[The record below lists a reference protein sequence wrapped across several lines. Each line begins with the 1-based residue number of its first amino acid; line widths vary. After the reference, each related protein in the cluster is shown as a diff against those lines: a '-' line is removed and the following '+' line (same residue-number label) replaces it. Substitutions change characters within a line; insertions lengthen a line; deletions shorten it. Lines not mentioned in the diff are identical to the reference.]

1 MQYLNFKKA
10 DCKNCYKCLREC
22 PVKAITVLNHQAQIN
37 ESMCILCG
45 KCTSVCHQ
53 NAKEVMSELAKVRDL
68 LASGRPVYVSVA
80 PSFVSSFGTDR
91 FEAFRA
97 ALQQL
102 GFADAEETARGA
114 RAVVA
119 AYKKLLDGG
128 SYKNLIASAC
138 PAAVRLIQMYYPECL
153 PYLAP
158 VDSPMVA
165 HAKLLRRELGEE
177 ARIVFVGPCIA
188 KKREAYESGIIDAV
202 LTFEELAEWFREEG
216 IDLAAAANAQS
227 APSVSGPA
235 AERATPLHDEGG
247 ASAQGTAAERAGAD
261 SAAERATRTAQ
272 GASCIPLT
280 GNRAKY
286 FPINRGIIKSFT
298 GFTEGYE
305 YVSIDGVKR
314 CCDVLEN
321 LPRLSG
327 MFIEMNACE
336 FSCINGPCA
345 LRKEEGGFIKA
356 TEAVRSYVKRDMAL
370 PQGVPEE
377 ADLDSNYRRMP
388 VRKTTP
394 SEKQIA
400 DILASIGKT
409 KPEDELNCGACGYSS
424 CREKAAAVFNGW
436 AEREMCVPYMRERA
450 ESMSY
455 EIIKN
460 SPNGI
465 LAVDGDYRIV
475 EMNPVAKQ
483 FLGVKEDGVKG
494 RYLVDFYNPTDFFL
508 VRNEGKNLSRKLVH
522 LEETDKYVELSI
534 TMLKSQNLLFCI
546 MKDVT
551 SDVSYRKLLDKV
563 KRDTAAACDKVVEKQ
578 MRVVQ
583 EIASLLGETT
593 AETKV
598 ALIKLK
604 NTILDD
610 QPSQGEDDESGS

>member
-10 DCKNCYKCLREC
+10 NCKNCYKCLREC

-45 KCTSVCHQ
+45 KCTAVCHQ
-53 NAKEVMSELAKVRDL
+53 NAKEVMSERGKVEAL
-68 LASGRPVYVSVA
+68 LAGKKPVFASVA
-80 PSFVSSFGTDR
+80 PSFVSSFGSDNFEVFRDR
-91 FEAFRA
+91 LKA
-97 ALQQL
+97 L
-102 GFADAEETARGA
+102 GFSDAEETARGA
-114 RAVVA
+114 KSVVA
-119 AYKKLLDGG
+119 EYKKLLDEGK
-128 SYKNLIASAC
+128 YKNLIASAC
-138 PAAVRLIQMYYPECL
+138 PAVVRLIQMYYPQCL

-158 VDSPMVA
+158 VDSPMIA
-165 HAKLLRRELGEE
+165 HAKLLRAQYGNKIS
-177 ARIVFVGPCIA
+177 IVFLGPCIA
-188 KKREAYESGIIDAV
+188 KKREAFESGLIDAV
-202 LTFEELAEWFREEG
+202 LTFEELSEMMSDKGVRALPGAEPSSA
-216 IDLAAAANAQS
+216 DAA
-227 APSVSGPA
+227 PA
-235 AERATPLHDEGG
+235 E
-247 ASAQGTAAERAGAD
+247 
-261 SAAERATRTAQ
+261 
-272 GASCIPLT
+272 I

-305 YVSIDGVKR
+305 YVSIDGVAR
-314 CCDVLEN
+314 CCEVLEN
-321 LPRLSG
+321 MNSLSG

-356 TEAVRSYVKRDMAL
+356 TEAVRSYVKRDVAL
-370 PQGVPEE
+370 PQGDPEQ
-377 ADLDSNYRRMP
+377 ADFRRDYAAMP
-388 VRKTTP
+388 IAKRIP
-394 SEKQIA
+394 SQKQIA

-409 KPEDELNCGACGYSS
+409 RPEDELNCGACGYAT
-424 CREKAAAVFNGW
+424 CREKAIAVYNGW

-465 LAVDGDYRIV
+465 LAVDGEYRIV
-475 EMNPVAKQ
+475 EINPVAKR
-483 FLGVKEDGVKG
+483 FFGIEEESVKG

-508 VRNEGKNLSRKLVH
+508 VKSEGKNVSRKLVK
-522 LEETDKYVELSI
+522 LDGTGVCVEMSI
-534 TMLKSQNLLFCI
+534 TLLKSQNLLFCI

-551 SDVSYRKLLDKV
+551 QDVAYRNLLDKM

-578 MRVVQ
+578 MRVAQ

-604 NTILDD
+604 NTILEDK
-610 QPSQGEDDESGS
+610 PSEGDPNEPGA